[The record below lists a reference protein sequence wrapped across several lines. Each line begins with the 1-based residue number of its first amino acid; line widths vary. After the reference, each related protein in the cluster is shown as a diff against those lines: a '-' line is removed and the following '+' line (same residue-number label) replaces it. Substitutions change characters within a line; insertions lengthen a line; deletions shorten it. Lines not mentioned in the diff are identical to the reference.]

1 MHPTTL
7 LLPLLSTF
15 MFAAATPVPDDRDD
29 PDFCTRGVKLCDIAE
44 SWEDCSELYVAT
56 MKAYVSL
63 LLLGSNGLLM
73 LRCSCVLTGCVQFF
87 VDPLAHCEKA

>member
-15 MFAAATPVPDDRDD
+15 VFAAATAVPDDRDD
-29 PDFCTRGVKLCDIAE
+29 PDFCTRGVQLCDIAE

-56 MKAYVSL
+56 MKAYLPL
-63 LLLGSNGLLM
+63 LLPWMDVLLTPC
-73 LRCSCVLTGCVQFF
+73 CSCVLTGCVQFL